1 MKFKGF
7 IMAVFAALFALASC
21 EPEQVIDSTKLELSQ
36 KTLAFESGAQSQ
48 TITITAGRSWKVEFA
63 EGVDWV
69 SVTPGSGQ
77 ASADPQNVTIT
88 VVPNKGYDR
97 TTYVTVT
104 IGIIKETIKVT
115 QAGEIVRN
123 YTPISS
129 VRTQLPSTAGQSI
142 TLGNDVFVKGTVVSN
157 SNLDN
162 FTSGKTCYIQ
172 DETGGLQI
180 YFASNHS
187 FAFGDIID
195 VDLSGATLKNYSMS
209 AEIENLPNAKA
220 TKLDAQTPV
229 AKTVSIADFMDNK
242 YEGQYIEIDAPVQ
255 VTEADLGKTW
265 VVGSAHTNI
274 NMEDENGN
282 KFLVRSGKFSS
293 FGAEKV
299 AQGSGKIKGIATIYN
314 SDIQLVFAQTSDYAA
329 LTGARFERQVVPASA
344 EGMVVAASEKTY
356 LIKTLQDEY
365 AYVFV
370 GADATNTVKFGD
382 AVKVNGEA
390 SVHNN
395 VPQIINPTAEV
406 VSSNNNVLHP
416 QVTELDAAGIDAYNA
431 ETGLF
436 GYVKVTGLYSKSG
449 NYHNLVFAGASRKGS
464 LAYPVDVPDEY
475 NEKNV
480 DVTGYFVGISGSIY
494 FNILVTDI
502 QLSAIQPEAP
512 KGEACTMIDKVADL
526 TAGTYYAAG
535 YLEES
540 TGTGATVFTPYSY
553 HVWTGTL
560 ETSSSNTDAVTVSC
574 SYTNNELTKK
584 ASAVAN
590 IALIELVAVEGK
602 ANTYYVKSGDKYL
615 TSTEVA
621 TNRRLA
627 LGDTQTEWTAS
638 DRDGGGI
645 VLAAKDLQVQWGTAN
660 AASKLLRSY
669 KDSSAGSSLKYG
681 LVFFKKTN

>member
-1 MKFKGF
+1 
-7 IMAVFAALFALASC
+7 MAAFAALFTLASC

-36 KTLAFESGAQSQ
+36 KTLSFESGAQSQ
-48 TITITAGRSWKVEFA
+48 TITITAGRPWKVEFA

-69 SVTPGSGQ
+69 SVTPSSGQ

-88 VVPNKGYDR
+88 VVPNKGYDK
-97 TTYVTVT
+97 TTYITVT

-115 QAGEIVRN
+115 QAGELVRN
-123 YTPISS
+123 YTDISD
-129 VRTQLPSTAGQSI
+129 VRVQRPASSGQKI
-142 TLGNDVFVKGTVVSN
+142 ILGNDIFVKGTVVSN
-157 SNLDN
+157 SDLDN

-180 YFASNHS
+180 YFAANHG
-187 FAFGDIID
+187 FKFGDIVV
-195 VDLSGATLKNYSMS
+195 VDLSGATLENYSMS
-209 AEIENLPNAKA
+209 PEISNLPLDKA
-220 TKLDAQTPV
+220 TKIDSENLV
-229 AKTVSIADFMDNK
+229 AKKVLMADFMANK
-242 YEGQYIEIDAPVQ
+242 YEGQYVELDVPVQ

-265 VVGSAHTNI
+265 VVGGAHTNI

-282 KFLVRSGKFSS
+282 KFLVRSGKYSS
-293 FGAEKV
+293 YGAETV
-299 AQGSGKIKGIATIYN
+299 AQGSGTIKGIATVYN
-314 SDIQLVFAQTSDYAA
+314 EDIQLVFAQTSDYAG
-329 LTGARFERQVVPASA
+329 LTEARFERKIVPASA
-344 EGMVVAASEKTY
+344 EGVVVAASEKTY

-370 GADATNTVKFGD
+370 GADATSTIKFGD
-382 AVKVNGEA
+382 GVKVNGEA

-436 GYVKVTGLYSKSG
+436 GYVKVTGLYTKSG
-449 NYHNLVFAGASRKGS
+449 NYHNLTFSGANRKGS

-540 TGTGATVFTPYSY
+540 TGTGATVFTPYPY

-560 ETSSSNTDAVTVSC
+560 ETASGNTDAVTVSC

-584 ASAVAN
+584 ASAVDN

-615 TSTEVA
+615 TSTEAA